1 MYCTF
6 GMNRRLLKTLRQIA
20 PERQIKDKK
29 VSMGFGVVFGVLS
42 RSDMQSA
49 VMHEKTIARSHSV
62 LMHVCM
68 AEDFIQLSIKR
79 PTDIG
84 AGCALLAGRQQPVAW
99 FETGFGFLARFW
111 V

>member
-1 MYCTF
+1 MV
-6 GMNRRLLKTLRQIA
+6 LLGADQRHKSYSRNIA
-20 PERQIKDKK
+20 P
-29 VSMGFGVVFGVLS
+29 
-42 RSDMQSA
+42 SDPASQSA

-79 PTDIG
+79 PTDLG
-84 AGCALLAGRQQPVAW
+84 AGCALLAGKQQPVAW